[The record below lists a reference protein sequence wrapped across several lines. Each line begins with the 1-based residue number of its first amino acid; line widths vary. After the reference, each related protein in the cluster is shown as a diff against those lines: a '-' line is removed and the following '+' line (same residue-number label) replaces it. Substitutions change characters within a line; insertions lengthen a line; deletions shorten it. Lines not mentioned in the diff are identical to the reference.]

1 MSAGTKKSKTNKQ
14 TRRTRVL
21 PVKVF
26 DDGGEHLDDNVESYE
41 RSAWIRDAIREHAR
55 RKGFPF
61 PKGIRL

>member
-1 MSAGTKKSKTNKQ
+1 MSARTKKSKKQ

-26 DDGGEHLDDNVESYE
+26 DAGGEHLDDNVESYE
-41 RSAWIRDAIREHAR
+41 RSAWIRGAIRNQAKR
-55 RKGFPF
+55 DGFPF

>member
-1 MSAGTKKSKTNKQ
+1 MSAKTKKSKKQ

-26 DDGGEHLDDNVESYE
+26 DDGGDHLDDNVDSYE
-41 RSAWIRDAIREHAR
+41 RSAWIREAIREHAR

-61 PKGIRL
+61 PRGMRL